1 MSEFELLTNT
11 IALSMGVAWASGI
24 NLYAALLVLGIGG
37 STGNIALPE
46 QLQVLQDPMVIGA
59 AGLMYFVEFF
69 ADKTPGVDSGWDGIH
84 TFIRIPAGA
93 MLAASS
99 VGDVTPALEIAA
111 GILGGS
117 MAATSHATK
126 AGTRLMINTS
136 PEPFTN
142 WTASITEDIA
152 VVGGLWTALN
162 YPLVFIGFL
171 VLFVILAIWL
181 LPKLWRAIKLV
192 FRKIGQWLGL
202 VAKDAPAT
210 APPLPAGDSL
220 DQVAKLKSLLDSGA
234 ITQAEFDH
242 QKRRLLDLP
251 TTATETLAP
260 AIPADGERATGQ

>member
-1 MSEFELLTNT
+1 MSEFEVLTNT

-37 STGNIALPE
+37 STGNIALPPE
-46 QLQVLQDPMVIGA
+46 LQVLQDPMVIGA

-126 AGTRLMINTS
+126 AGTRLMINSS

-142 WTASITEDIA
+142 WTASVTEDLA
-152 VVGGLWTALN
+152 VLGGLWTALN
-162 YPLVFIGFL
+162 YPLVFIGLL
-171 VLFVILAIWL
+171 VLFLIMAIWL
-181 LPKLWRAIKLV
+181 LPKIWRGVKLL
-192 FRKIGQWLGL
+192 FRKIGQLLGL
-202 VAKDAPAT
+202 VAKDTPQRLNETPPAL
-210 APPLPAGDSL
+210 ADPV
-220 DQVAKLKSLLDSGA
+220 DQMVKLKALLDSGA
-234 ITQAEFDH
+234 ITQDEFDE
-242 QKRRLLDLP
+242 QKRRLLNFGAGSP
-251 TTATETLAP
+251 ETS
-260 AIPADGERATGQ
+260 